1 MKIREVQSDDGD
13 YEVHIKSNRPILL
26 NFDDL
31 VQLASEENADA
42 IPYAL
47 AHPRF
52 PPPIN
57 HDFGNEGSQEDS
69 VWLYERAW
77 PVFMEVAEMLR
88 CYHQRNADELS
99 RRNWR
104 RRQHE
109 SLSLSAVDASDAVSN

>member
-1 MKIREVQSDDGD
+1 MKIKEVQSDNGD
-13 YEVHIKSNRPILL
+13 YEVHVKSNQPILL
-26 NFDDL
+26 TFDDL
-31 VQLASEENADA
+31 VQLAGEENVDA

-57 HDFGNEGSQEDS
+57 HDFGNGGSQEES

-109 SLSLSAVDASDAVSN
+109 SLRLSSVEAGDGVAD